1 MTSPLSD
8 IVVLDLTRALAGPI
22 AGRLLADLGARVIK
36 IEPPDGDLTRAVVPR
51 VDGMSTY
58 FVHYNVGK
66 ECISLDLTVPE
77 GRELLLQLVEKA
89 DVLLEN
95 YRPEVMAKLGLSFE
109 ELTARN
115 PRIVVASISGW
126 GHGNSRSGQGAYASA
141 IHAEAGITEM
151 VARRRDELD
160 GPRNDPMSHSDTYT
174 GLHALAALLAALHLR
189 NRTGQAQAVEVD
201 MAESTLM
208 VNDIASAEL
217 AGQDPT
223 EGFKAGQ
230 NWSSILRLRSGRW
243 VNITLDPTTDGGFG
257 VWVKATGRDDLRSDP
272 RFATLASR
280 VANRAALEAEIGL
293 FVAGFDT
300 AAELEAAIGVSTVLA
315 AEVRTVPELAATDW
329 ARERGAFVPVDLGNG
344 KAVTVPQSPWRFRG
358 AESGLKPV
366 IGFRGEHNREV
377 LADLLGLDD
386 AEIARLG
393 ADGVVSARVPDWRKR
408 PASS

>member
-1 MTSPLSD
+1 MDRPLSD

-66 ECISLDLTVPE
+66 ECISLDLTVPA

-95 YRPEVMAKLGLSFE
+95 YRPDVMAKLGLSFE

-115 PRIVVASISGW
+115 PRLVVASISGW
-126 GHGNSRSGQGAYASA
+126 GHGNSRSSQGAYASA

-151 VARRRDELD
+151 VARRRGELD

-223 EGFKAGQ
+223 DGFKAGQ

-257 VWVKATGRDDLRSDP
+257 VWCKATGRDDLRSDP
-272 RFATLASR
+272 RFATLAAR
-280 VANRAALEAEIGL
+280 AANRAALEAEIGL
-293 FVAGFDT
+293 FVANFDT
-300 AAELEAAIGVSTVLA
+300 AAELEAAIGMSTVLA

-329 ARERGAFVPVDLGNG
+329 AAERGAFVPVDLGNG
-344 KAVTVPQSPWRFRG
+344 TSVTVPQSPWRFRG
-358 AESGLKPV
+358 ADSGLKPV

-386 AEIARLG
+386 AEIARLS
-393 ADGVVSARVPDWRKR
+393 ADGVVSSRVPDWRKR
-408 PASS
+408 TGD